1 MTKGQISLIIVLSL
15 IVCLLVVLTLQL
27 RDKRNQADTDPAY
40 KLLASA
46 LESDSFIDITGN
58 KTVVDP
64 KTAKITVVTVWASW
78 SPYSVQDL
86 QILNALAVEF
96 KDQPVAFVAV
106 NRKEPPHQ
114 AQRFLDT
121 VGDLPNLKLVI
132 DTTDEFYFAAEGYT
146 MPETV
151 IYDQNGVIVSQIKGA
166 IRAED
171 LKVLLSDNLSN
182 Q

>member
-1 MTKGQISLIIVLSL
+1 MTKGQIGLIIVLSL
-15 IVCLLVVLTLQL
+15 IVCILVVLTLQL
-27 RDKRNQADTDPAY
+27 RDKRSQVETDPAY
-40 KLLASA
+40 RLLTSA
-46 LESDSFIDITGN
+46 LEGDSFIDITGN
-58 KTVVDP
+58 KTAVNP
-64 KTAKITVVTVWASW
+64 KSAALTVVTVWASW
-78 SPYSVQDL
+78 SPYSVEDL
-86 QILNALAVEF
+86 QILNALAAEF
-96 KDQPVAFVAV
+96 KDQSVAFVAV

-121 VGDLPNLKLVI
+121 VGQLPNLKLVI

-166 IRAED
+166 IRTED
-171 LKVLLSDNLSN
+171 LRALLSNYLSN